1 MDISVMVFILLII
14 GFAKALGELVSR
26 ISQPAI
32 VGELLAGIILGPF
45 VLGSFVSE
53 LHMMYADEFIRN
65 LADLG
70 ILLLLLYVG
79 LEFSFERMLVSFRSG
94 LIIALGGMILPM
106 ALGVMLGATF
116 GMNEQTMLFLA
127 IAISVTALPVT
138 IRILKDLEVL
148 ETETSSRI
156 ISAAMITDISLL
168 FAMAIVVAA
177 PVDGRGSEKAF
188 VLCAGFIMFFIL
200 VFLVSHYVIPQLYK
214 LLIRLRT
221 GEAAFAIAIGF
232 AMAFAIFAS
241 FVGLPDFVGA
251 FIAGMMLR
259 ETGSKLKVWAHVEDI
274 LSGITLG
281 FLAPIFFVLIG
292 FSVDFGTLFLTTPNA
307 IILFTLI
314 LLIATLGKVLG
325 SLIFARLAGI
335 KKNES
340 YAIGFMMMG
349 KGVMELV
356 FAKIALESE
365 LISTDIFSALVLMA
379 FISTS
384 LAPILFK
391 HYFNKAVLSNEIVKA
406 PKIEEPVFDID
417 R

>member
-1 MDISVMVFILLII
+1 
-14 GFAKALGELVSR
+14 
-26 ISQPAI
+26 
-32 VGELLAGIILGPF
+32 
-45 VLGSFVSE
+45 
-53 LHMMYADEFIRN
+53 
-65 LADLG
+65 
-70 ILLLLLYVG
+70 
-79 LEFSFERMLVSFRSG
+79 
-94 LIIALGGMILPM
+94 MILPM

-314 LLIATLGKVLG
+314 LLIATLGKVFG
-325 SLIFARLAGI
+325 SLIFARLAGV

-340 YAIGFMMMG
+340 HAIGFMMMG